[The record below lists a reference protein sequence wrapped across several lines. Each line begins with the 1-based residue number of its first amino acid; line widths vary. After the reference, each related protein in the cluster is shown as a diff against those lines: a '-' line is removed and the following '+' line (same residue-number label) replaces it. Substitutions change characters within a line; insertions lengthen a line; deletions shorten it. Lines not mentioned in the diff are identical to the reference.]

1 LSSRLAVRREDRPG
15 DLRAEQR
22 DTGNG
27 LEQPDRVDDERAED
41 RERAEQVQEDREPAA
56 DASGEADGR
65 EAEDQAE
72 EPADAEQDERECRE
86 RARAATGLATDPDG
100 ERYPDQEHRLH
111 AREVV
116 PGGRSVTESEA
127 TPVDE
132 SAEHDEPDTDQHEQ
146 TDDFCAGRAV
156 GLLARASGRDDRL
169 RRRDGRRDRA
179 ARARRGLRRRG
190 RGGLLSRRSGWW
202 IRLLRHG
209 VLAPCS
215 AGDGAPDIYG
225 QAT

>member
-1 LSSRLAVRREDRPG
+1 MLHKALQQFLEDVAWGELDYLLVDLPPGTGDVSMTLAQLLPQAKFVIVTTPQPTAQKVARRSAEMAHKV
-15 DLRAEQR
+15 DLEIAGIVENMSVF
-22 DTGNG
+22 T
-27 LEQPDRVDDERAED
+27 A
-41 RERAEQVQEDREPAA
+41 
-56 DASGEADGR
+56 
-65 EAEDQAE
+65 
-72 EPADAEQDERECRE
+72 
-86 RARAATGLATDPDG
+86 PDG